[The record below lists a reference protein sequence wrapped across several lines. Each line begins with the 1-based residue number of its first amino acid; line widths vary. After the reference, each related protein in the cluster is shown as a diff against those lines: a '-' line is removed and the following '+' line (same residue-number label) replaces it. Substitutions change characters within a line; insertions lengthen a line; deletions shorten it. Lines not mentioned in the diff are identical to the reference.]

1 MQIIIIF
8 LTLYFEVL
16 VLGLYIYIYIY
27 TRKFTWIRKKGRKT
41 YKLIHI
47 NTKYPKDILDFI

>member
-16 VLGLYIYIYIY
+16 VLGLYIYIY